1 MVAMERKGSGAV
13 DVVVIG
19 AGAVGLAISRRLA
32 GTGRS
37 VAVLDREVRGA
48 SASRSAAGM
57 LAPRGEARE
66 PGPFFDLALASR
78 RAFGAFAAELVE
90 ESGIELDYRE
100 DGLVGL
106 GRDAEEESELAR
118 RAEWQR
124 AAGFV
129 VEELTRAEAAARWPE
144 LAFPAAPPPG
154 ESRRFAEG
162 RLFFFPD
169 EAQVD
174 AEPLVDALLAS
185 CRARGVELGLGREAR
200 GLRIESGRVRAVRTA
215 EGEVACELVVNAA
228 GAWAGAVAG
237 WTGEVLPVGPVRGE
251 LLAYATAFR
260 APRPVVAAGNAYA
273 LLRRGGRL
281 LVGATVERA
290 GFEARVTREGQA
302 WLEAEAAALVPGLSG
317 VPPAARWAGLRPG
330 TPDDLP
336 VIGFSPEIGG
346 FYHAAGHFR
355 NGILLA
361 PATAELALAE
371 IEAGTNADASAFSP
385 ERFAAAEG
393 RPR

>member
-1 MVAMERKGSGAV
+1 MADMERRGRGVA

-19 AGAVGLAISRRLA
+19 AGAVGLAIARRLA
-32 GTGRS
+32 GAGRS
-37 VAVLDREVRGA
+37 VAVLDREARGA
-48 SASRSAAGM
+48 SASRAAAGM
-57 LAPRGEARE
+57 LAPRAEARE
-66 PGPFFDLALASR
+66 PGPFLDLTLASR
-78 RAFGAFAAELVE
+78 RAFGAFAAELSE
-90 ESGIELDYRE
+90 ESAIAFDYRE
-100 DGLVGL
+100 DGLVAL

-129 VEELTRAEAAARWPE
+129 VEELTGAEAAARWPE
-144 LAFPAAPPPG
+144 LALPAAPRPG

-174 AEPLVDALLAS
+174 ADTLVDALLAS
-185 CRARGVELGLGREAR
+185 CRARGVELRLGLEAL
-200 GLRIESGRVRAVRTA
+200 GLRIEGGRVVAVRTP
-215 EGEVACELVVNAA
+215 EGEIACELVVNAA

-237 WTGEVLPVGPVRGE
+237 WAGEVLPVEPVRGE

-260 APRPVVAAGNAYA
+260 TPRPVVAAGSAYA

-281 LVGATVERA
+281 LIGATVERA

-302 WLEAEAAALVPGLSG
+302 WLEAEAAALVPGLSA

-336 VIGFSPEIGG
+336 VIGFSPETEGL
-346 FYHAAGHFR
+346 YHAAGHFR

-371 IEAGTNADASAFSP
+371 IDAGTNADASAFSP
-385 ERFAAAEG
+385 ERFAAAQG
-393 RPR
+393 RPQ